1 MSEKKFIE
9 ELESAQIDYL
19 AALSTVKATVRSMEN
34 G

>member
-1 MSEKKFIE
+1 MSEKKFIK

-19 AALSTVKATVRSMEN
+19 AVLSNVKPTVRSMEN